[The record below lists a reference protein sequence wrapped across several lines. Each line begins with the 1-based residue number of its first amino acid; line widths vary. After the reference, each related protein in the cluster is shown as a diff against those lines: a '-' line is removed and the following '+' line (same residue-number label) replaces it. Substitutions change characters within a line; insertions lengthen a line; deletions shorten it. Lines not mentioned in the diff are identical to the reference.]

1 MNENLYKYTL
11 RLADNGLILSHR
23 LAEYISCAPFL
34 EEDLALTN
42 TGLDLLG
49 QSEALLKYAAEM
61 KGGIDEDWLA
71 FARNEEDYYNF
82 HMVEYPNEDYGYVIT
97 RQFFIDVFNFFNYSQ
112 LVNSKD
118 STIAAIAAKALKEV
132 TYHLRRSSEWIVR
145 LGDGTEESNARIQNC
160 LNNLWMYIDEFFETD
175 QIHAQ
180 LQSEGIAADL
190 DLVRK
195 QWNQKV
201 EAVLAEASL
210 KKPEGAKYSLVYG
223 KDGGH
228 TEYMGFLLCELQYLK
243 NRYPEAIW

>member
-82 HMVEYPNEDYGYVIT
+82 HLVEYPNEDYGYVIT

-145 LGDGTEESNARIQNC
+145 LGDGTAESKERIQTC
-160 LNNLWMYIDEFFETD
+160 ISDLWMYVDEFFETD
-175 QIHAQ
+175 ELHTN
-180 LQSEGIAADL
+180 LHKEGIATDL
-190 DLVRK
+190 DLIRK
-195 QWNQKV
+195 QWHQKV
-201 EAVLAEASL
+201 AEVLEEATLT
-210 KKPEGAKYSLVYG
+210 KPEGAKYSLVYG

-228 TEYMGFLLCELQYLK
+228 TEYMGFLLADMQFLK
-243 NRYPEAIW
+243 NKYPEAIW